1 MEGFIKLKLGEG
13 GRIMKQV
20 VVCGVL
26 PSAEPLPEPGEIN
39 LDVYGDDTAVSD
51 FLIFF
56 AKHFDKGTVISR
68 ELTPDTRVVE

>member
-1 MEGFIKLKLGEG
+1 MEGYIKIVLGEG
-13 GRIMKQV
+13 GRITKQV

-26 PSAEPLPEPGEIN
+26 PSTEPLPEPGEIN

-56 AKHFDKGTVISR
+56 AKHFDEGAVINR
-68 ELTPDTRVVE
+68 ELAPDTRVSE